1 VKVEEEEAT
10 AGGGTGIRRRTF
22 LLGACAGAAGLA
34 MGLWHLRSRRDA
46 PATSDATPAAQT
58 TALPAYGDWRD
69 VYRERWRWDRIARG
83 THTSANCVSACA
95 WNLYVREGVVWREE
109 QSSPYTASNATV
121 PDWNPRGCQKGAC
134 YSDLMVGPARISH
147 PLRRVGARGSG
158 LFKRI
163 SWDEALSEI
172 AGTLVDV
179 LAERGGQGVLCELG
193 SHLDFGPTTIGTLR
207 FFRQIGVPITDPMG
221 MVGDL
226 PVGGTITLGEPFVG
240 GSSDD
245 WFRSDYLVLWGFNP
259 SVTRIPDAHYLTE
272 ARYRGGRVV
281 TIAPDLNQSAAQS
294 DLWLPV
300 RPGSDAALALAA
312 CHVVLEEE
320 LYAADYLREQTDL
333 PFLVR
338 SDSGRFLRESDAV
351 EGGRDDVFAMWD
363 QDRHEIVWAPGS
375 RGSSSQSLKLP
386 EGVRPGLEAH
396 TELRLA
402 SGQTTP
408 LRTVFSLLREGLA
421 QFSPERAA
429 EITGVAP
436 PLIRRFARDFAKA
449 GAALILGQYGICKN
463 YHSDLI
469 QRSQILLASLTG
481 NLGRAGGGWRSTG
494 YIGLEAMALVA
505 MQDALDLP
513 HLVWLGVQAYLD
525 PLEVRDRFMRMF
537 VSSILF
543 HSVHGGLATIQAAAA
558 HGDPALPD
566 GAAPYLDEAISKGHF
581 PIGAPADAPPPEV
594 LISVCGDVLRHSSM
608 GERLRDGLF
617 ARARL
622 VVDVT
627 FRMSETARH
636 ADILLPAAGWY
647 EKLGIKYIPAYVPY
661 ITIADRAVAPL
672 GESKPEWE
680 IFALLSEKLAQEARR
695 RSVAEVTG
703 FRGESCDLTRQGE
716 RFTDAGRF
724 GPDAEEKV
732 VEFILSASSATRG
745 IGLEDLRRH
754 GGAMRLKGLGPD
766 RGAGIRCEYS
776 PDEPVVPLRDSVEK
790 KQPYP
795 TLTGRQQFY
804 IDHPWFLE
812 LGEALPVYKDPPT
825 AGGNHPFTMTS
836 GHTRWSI
843 HGVWRDHPM
852 MLRLERGEPVVFLNT
867 ADARRL
873 GVADHDR
880 VRVWND
886 LGSFEARAKPMGAIR
901 PGQVHLWHAWEPY
914 QFRSQ
919 TSHQALIPSPLKVT
933 QLVGDYG
940 HLHWDYAHYE
950 PNQVDRDTRVDVA
963 RL

>member
-1 VKVEEEEAT
+1 
-10 AGGGTGIRRRTF
+10 
-22 LLGACAGAAGLA
+22 
-34 MGLWHLRSRRDA
+34 
-46 PATSDATPAAQT
+46 
-58 TALPAYGDWRD
+58 
-69 VYRERWRWDRIARG
+69 
-83 THTSANCVSACA
+83 
-95 WNLYVREGVVWREE
+95 
-109 QSSPYTASNATV
+109 
-121 PDWNPRGCQKGAC
+121 
-134 YSDLMVGPARISH
+134 
-147 PLRRVGARGSG
+147 
-158 LFKRI
+158 
-163 SWDEALSEI
+163 
-172 AGTLVDV
+172 
-179 LAERGGQGVLCELG
+179 
-193 SHLDFGPTTIGTLR
+193 
-207 FFRQIGVPITDPMG
+207 
-221 MVGDL
+221 
-226 PVGGTITLGEPFVG
+226 VGGTITLGEPFIG

-259 SVTRIPDAHYLTE
+259 SVTRIPDAHYLAE

-281 TIAPDLNQSAAQS
+281 AIAPDLSPSAVQS

-312 CHVVLEEE
+312 CHVVIEEN
-320 LYAADYLREQTDL
+320 LYRADYLCEQTDL

-338 SDSGRFLRESDAV
+338 SDTGRFLRESDVV
-351 EGGRDDVFAMWD
+351 EGGRDGVFALWD
-363 QDRHEIVWAPGS
+363 QTRHGLVWAPGS
-375 RGSSSQSLKLP
+375 QGSSSKSLALP
-386 EGVRPGLEAH
+386 EGVRPELEAH

-402 SGQTTP
+402 SGRRVS

-421 QFSPERAA
+421 RLTPEKAA

-436 PLIRRFARDFAKA
+436 SLIRRFARGFAEA

-494 YIGLEAMALVA
+494 YIGLDAMALVA
-505 MQDALDLP
+505 MQDKLALP
-513 HLVWLGVQAYLD
+513 HLAWLGVQAYLD
-525 PLEVRDRFMRMF
+525 PVGVRNRFMRMF

-543 HSVHGGLATIQAAAA
+543 HSVHGGLAEVQAAAA
-558 HGDPALPD
+558 HGDPDLPR
-566 GAAPYLDEAISKGHF
+566 GAAPYLDAAISEGHF
-581 PIGAPADAPPPEV
+581 PLGTPAAAPPPEV
-594 LISVCGDVLRHSSM
+594 IVSVCGNVLRHSSM

-647 EKLGIKYIPAYVPY
+647 EKLGIKYIPALVPY
-661 ITIADRAVAPL
+661 LTFADRAVAPL

-680 IFALLSEKLAQEARR
+680 IFARLSEHVAREARR

-716 RFTDAGRF
+716 RFSDGGRF

-745 IGLEDLRRH
+745 IGLEELRRE
-754 GGAMRLKGLGPD
+754 GGAVRLAGLGPD
-766 RGAGIRCEYS
+766 GGAGIHCEYS
-776 PDEPVVPLRDSVEK
+776 RNEPVVPLRDSVEK
-790 KQPYP
+790 KRPYP

-812 LGEALPVYKDPPT
+812 LGEALPVHKDPPA

-843 HGVWRDHPM
+843 HAVWRDHSL
-852 MLRLERGEPVVFLNT
+852 MLRLERGEPVVLLNG

-873 GVADHDR
+873 GIADHDR

-901 PGQVHLWHAWEPY
+901 PGQVHMLHAWEPY
-914 QFRSQ
+914 QFRSGTSPQ
-919 TSHQALIPSPLKVT
+919 TLVPSPLKVT